1 MNPERASSSSH
12 GPHNEAN
19 NPVVAQDPE
28 GLEAAIAQPIA
39 LELAPAAAMS
49 SAPGAGEG
57 PSEKRVK
64 KRGRPNQKLVEVK
77 TDLTSWLC
85 NRVLSLSRDHMER
98 KLGRE
103 DLWTEFLAT
112 IVDEAKHLGTDKI
125 RAAKPDMSDSKI
137 HEWVHGNIDRVLGN
151 MKAELA
157 DSHRSPRYRE
167 SLKDSAEIWTELWN
181 ARKARKDAPPP
192 HIMKRALAAQMRA
205 KRQGETQREWE
216 ERKLA
221 DAKTQ
226 WIAWVDNSNLVNKT
240 AIGGGSYGRVFKCQ
254 ILGSSFLR
262 DQPYVVKYMRVDDG
276 TLKADDRARH
286 LDNCMR
292 ELSMQ
297 VKHGALIRC
306 IGTTS
311 GGEGGIRRNG
321 LIQPYWNYGS
331 VADLLLRHGDN
342 AFAEHTR
349 RRMGAKVPRP
359 EVDTQKLE
367 RRLRME
373 LLVAENLGSLVA
385 TFLSGLIK
393 LHEEGLVHMD
403 LHAGNVL
410 LHVDETETKV
420 YIGICDWG
428 ECRHIGESVMVKMP
442 AFRKLPDGAHKQRIE
457 RERLA
462 RPWIHQELFWG
473 GDEKGFT
480 KAQTDFDAYGV
491 VYILW
496 FLAEWGLR
504 VAKRT
509 DIEDVVIRQ
518 TISTFSNF
526 LHMRMQFP
534 KTEPDKHR
542 LDLAKFLDMLQRL
555 HNCSATKCQ
564 RNYVEMDTIPQLDR
578 DED

>member
-1 MNPERASSSSH
+1 
-12 GPHNEAN
+12 
-19 NPVVAQDPE
+19 
-28 GLEAAIAQPIA
+28 
-39 LELAPAAAMS
+39 
-49 SAPGAGEG
+49 
-57 PSEKRVK
+57 
-64 KRGRPNQKLVEVK
+64 
-77 TDLTSWLC
+77 
-85 NRVLSLSRDHMER
+85 
-98 KLGRE
+98 
-103 DLWTEFLAT
+103 
-112 IVDEAKHLGTDKI
+112 
-125 RAAKPDMSDSKI
+125 
-137 HEWVHGNIDRVLGN
+137 
-151 MKAELA
+151 
-157 DSHRSPRYRE
+157 
-167 SLKDSAEIWTELWN
+167 
-181 ARKARKDAPPP
+181 
-192 HIMKRALAAQMRA
+192 
-205 KRQGETQREWE
+205 
-216 ERKLA
+216 
-221 DAKTQ
+221 
-226 WIAWVDNSNLVNKT
+226 
-240 AIGGGSYGRVFKCQ
+240 
-254 ILGSSFLR
+254 
-262 DQPYVVKYMRVDDG
+262 VKYMRVDDG

-306 IGTTS
+306 IGTTT

-331 VADLLLRHGDN
+331 VADLLLRHGNN
-342 AFAEHTR
+342 AFVDHTR
-349 RRMGAKVPRP
+349 RRMGAKVPGP
-359 EVDTQKLE
+359 EVDPQKLE

-393 LHEEGLVHMD
+393 LHEEGLIHMD

-410 LHVDETETKV
+410 LHVDEMETKV
-420 YIGICDWG
+420 YIGICNWG

-480 KAQTDFDAYGV
+480 KSQTDFDAYGAV
-491 VYILW
+491 FILW

-509 DIEDVVIRQ
+509 DIEDVVTRQ